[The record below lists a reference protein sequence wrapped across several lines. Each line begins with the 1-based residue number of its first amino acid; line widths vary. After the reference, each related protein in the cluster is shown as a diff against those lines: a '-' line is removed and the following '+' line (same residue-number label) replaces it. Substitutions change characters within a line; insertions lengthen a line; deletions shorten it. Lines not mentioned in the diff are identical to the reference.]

1 VKRSFLDLTRTE
13 LTNSLHN
20 RRKTLRGYFFIATAT
35 LFWGISATL
44 GRAAFT
50 GRLAGGAAV
59 HPIDPVIL
67 AQSRTTISLLLL
79 VPILLLVRRNPGA
92 LKMAWRDVAWCLVL
106 GVLGMAASNYFYYLA
121 IQKTS
126 VATAI
131 ILQYTAPV
139 WVLLYMLARRLQ
151 RPTFQR
157 VVSVALAVFGS
168 ALAIGL
174 FSSGQIK
181 VNTVGV
187 IAAQIAA
194 LSFAFYSVAAA
205 GILKRYDRWRVL
217 LYVLVGAVIFWQF
230 INPPWKIAAAHYSR
244 DQISFMVV
252 FAVTSIL
259 VPFSFYFG
267 GLQFL
272 DATKAI
278 VTSCLEPAFSIVIA
292 AVFLG
297 EGLGFVQVVGIG
309 VVLLSTILVQMP
321 DRKKTDSRPVLV
333 EPIE

>member
-1 VKRSFLDLTRTE
+1 LTNYSQNKTRTV
-13 LTNSLHN
+13 
-20 RRKTLRGYFFIATAT
+20 RGYLFIAAAT

-50 GRLAGGAAV
+50 GRLGGGGGV
-59 HPIDPVIL
+59 RPIDPLIL
-67 AQSRTTISLLLL
+67 AQSRSTISLLLL
-79 VPILLLVRRNPGA
+79 APILLLVRRDLRAFKMERRDIA
-92 LKMAWRDVAWCLVL
+92 LCLLL

-151 RPTFQR
+151 RPTPQR
-157 VVSVALAVFGS
+157 ILSVALAVLGS
-168 ALAIGL
+168 TLAIGI
-174 FSSGQIK
+174 FSSGEIK

-187 IAAQIAA
+187 VAALLAA
-194 LSFAFYSVAAA
+194 LSFGFYSVAAS
-205 GILKRYDRWRVL
+205 GILQRYDRWRVL
-217 LYVLVGAVIFWQF
+217 FYVLLGAAIFWQF
-230 INPPWKIAAAHYSR
+230 VNPPWKIAAAHYSS
-244 DQISFMVV
+244 DQLLFMLV
-252 FAVTSIL
+252 FAITSIL

-272 DATKAI
+272 DATRAV

-292 AVFLG
+292 AIFLG
-297 EGLGFVQVVGIG
+297 EVVGPMQDVGIII
-309 VVLLSTILVQMP
+309 VLLATILVQMP
-321 DRKKTDSRPVLV
+321 DRKKQGAPAVLV